1 MYLLLY
7 LQLSKTSLSLVFV
20 TVYFVSEVLRVKVT
34 AFVLVIHSTELKK
47 PKQLQKTKKSCQ
59 SVGYDFL
66 VSTSKDKLN
75 FKHFVN

>member
-20 TVYFVSEVLRVKVT
+20 TVSEVLRVKVT

-47 PKQLQKTKKSCQ
+47 KQQQKTKNH
-59 SVGYDFL
+59 
-66 VSTSKDKLN
+66 VSL
-75 FKHFVN
+75 

>member
-20 TVYFVSEVLRVKVT
+20 TVYFDSEVLRVNVT

-47 PKQLQKTKKSCQ
+47 KQEQKTKSQKNW
-59 SVGYDFL
+59 SVCRL
-66 VSTSKDKLN
+66 RLSSINIKRIS
-75 FKHFVN
+75 

>member
-7 LQLSKTSLSLVFV
+7 LQLFKTLLSLLFV

-47 PKQLQKTKKSCQ
+47 KISLMELGANT
-59 SVGYDFL
+59 
-66 VSTSKDKLN
+66 N
-75 FKHFVN
+75 RFVK

>member
-20 TVYFVSEVLRVKVT
+20 TVYFVSEVLRVNVT

-47 PKQLQKTKKSCQ
+47 KTRTKNKKTKKTCQ

-66 VSTSKDKLN
+66 VSTSKG
-75 FKHFVN
+75 

>member
-7 LQLSKTSLSLVFV
+7 LQLFKTLLSLLFV

-47 PKQLQKTKKSCQ
+47 NCLMELGANT
-59 SVGYDFL
+59 
-66 VSTSKDKLN
+66 N
-75 FKHFVN
+75 RFVK

>member
-20 TVYFVSEVLRVKVT
+20 TVYFVSEVLRVNVT

-47 PKQLQKTKKSCQ
+47 NKNKKQKAKKNL
-59 SVGYDFL
+59 SVCRL
-66 VSTSKDKLN
+66 RLSSINIKRIS
-75 FKHFVN
+75 

>member
-47 PKQLQKTKKSCQ
+47 PKQLQKTKNH
-59 SVGYDFL
+59 
-66 VSTSKDKLN
+66 VSL
-75 FKHFVN
+75 

>member
-7 LQLSKTSLSLVFV
+7 LQLSKTLLSLLFV

-47 PKQLQKTKKSCQ
+47 NSLMELGANT
-59 SVGYDFL
+59 
-66 VSTSKDKLN
+66 N
-75 FKHFVN
+75 RFVK

>member
-20 TVYFVSEVLRVKVT
+20 TVYFDSEVLRVNVT

-47 PKQLQKTKKSCQ
+47 KQEQKTKSKKNW
-59 SVGYDFL
+59 SVCRL
-66 VSTSKDKLN
+66 RLSSINIKRIS
-75 FKHFVN
+75 

>member
-1 MYLLLY
+1 M
-7 LQLSKTSLSLVFV
+7 VFV

-47 PKQLQKTKKSCQ
+47 TTTTKNKKSCQ

>member
-7 LQLSKTSLSLVFV
+7 LQLFKTLLSLLFV

-47 PKQLQKTKKSCQ
+47 KSLMEL
-59 SVGYDFL
+59 GAN
-66 VSTSKDKLN
+66 TN
-75 FKHFVN
+75 RFVK

>member
-7 LQLSKTSLSLVFV
+7 LQLFKTLLSLLFV

-47 PKQLQKTKKSCQ
+47 NSLMELGANT
-59 SVGYDFL
+59 
-66 VSTSKDKLN
+66 N
-75 FKHFVN
+75 RFVK

>member
-20 TVYFVSEVLRVKVT
+20 TVYFVSEVLRVNVT

-47 PKQLQKTKKSCQ
+47 KQEQKTKKTCQ

-66 VSTSKDKLN
+66 VLTSKG
-75 FKHFVN
+75 